1 MPDQHGAW
9 AMIVLPVGA
18 GIALAGPAWVH
29 LPLVAT
35 WWTGYLAFYA
45 TGLWLR
51 SRRRPR
57 YLPPVR
63 VYGTATAAL
72 GLALLV
78 LAPHLAW
85 WALPFAPLVAVTLW
99 SSAHRRDRS
108 LLNGA
113 VTVLAAGLT
122 AAVAYDAGTSGHG
135 GLWSTG
141 WLAAGATTALP
152 GASPDGSLTGWAWA
166 WLVTA
171 LLTAYFLGTILYV
184 KTNIR
189 ERGNRAYLLASVGF
203 HLLGAAGTAALAA
216 AGTLTAA
223 HAGVWV
229 ALAAR
234 TVAVP
239 VLAAR
244 RGRPV
249 RPMALGLGEV
259 VLSVLVTLTLLLG

>member
-1 MPDQHGAW
+1 
-9 AMIVLPVGA
+9 MIVLPVGV
-18 GIALAGPAWVH
+18 GIALAGPTWTHV
-29 LPLVAT
+29 PLLAT
-35 WWTGYLAFYA
+35 WWTGYFAFYA

-63 VYGTATAAL
+63 VYGTATAGL

-78 LAPHLAW
+78 LAPDLAW

-122 AAVAYDAGTSGHG
+122 TAVAYDAGTFGSG
-135 GLWSTG
+135 GLWGTG

-152 GASPDGSLTGWAWA
+152 GSSPDGSLTGWAWA

-171 LLTAYFLGTILYV
+171 LLTAYFLGTVLYV

-189 ERGNRAYLLASVGF
+189 ERGNRAYLVVSAGF

-216 AGTLTAA
+216 AGSLTAA
-223 HAGVWV
+223 HAAVWV
-229 ALAAR
+229 ALAIRA
-234 TVAVP
+234 VAVP

-244 RGRPV
+244 CGRPV
-249 RPMALGLGEV
+249 RPTALGLGEV
-259 VLSVLVTLTLLLG
+259 VLSVLVALTLLLG